1 MKRLPLALTFLAT
14 SVLAGCG
21 PSLWPVSTPPPTG
34 NADHRRP
41 PFEDDVVKL
50 SVGVALAFDCY
61 EGLVESCVDASAST
75 ADPSIATVRPAF
87 LQREQPALY
96 GGPRTHSVEPR
107 PRAGFVL
114 IAKSPGTT
122 TLTVQ
127 SSAGVSTTQ
136 VVVD

>member
-1 MKRLPLALTFLAT
+1 MNRLPLVLTLLASSILT
-14 SVLAGCG
+14 GCG

-34 NADHRRP
+34 KADHQRP

-50 SVGVALAFDCY
+50 SVGVALAFDCH
-61 EGLVESCVDASAST
+61 EGLVESCVDASAAT

-87 LQREQPALY
+87 LQREQPTFH
-96 GGPRTHSVEPR
+96 GGPRPHSVEPR

-136 VVVD
+136 VVVE